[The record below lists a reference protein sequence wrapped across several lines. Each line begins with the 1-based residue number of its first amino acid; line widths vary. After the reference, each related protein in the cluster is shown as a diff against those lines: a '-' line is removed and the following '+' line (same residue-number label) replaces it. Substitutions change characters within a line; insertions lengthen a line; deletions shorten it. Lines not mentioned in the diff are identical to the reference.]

1 MAGPN
6 IASNSNNS
14 TSNISMDIT
23 PIVDE
28 ISQLRRE
35 MNSLLTTI
43 ANKDSSVY
51 MDGNRVG
58 KSLALGSS
66 NMGA

>member
-6 IASNSNNS
+6 IASNSNMS
-14 TSNISMDIT
+14 MNIAPLT
-23 PIVDE
+23 NE

-51 MDGNRVG
+51 MDGNKVG